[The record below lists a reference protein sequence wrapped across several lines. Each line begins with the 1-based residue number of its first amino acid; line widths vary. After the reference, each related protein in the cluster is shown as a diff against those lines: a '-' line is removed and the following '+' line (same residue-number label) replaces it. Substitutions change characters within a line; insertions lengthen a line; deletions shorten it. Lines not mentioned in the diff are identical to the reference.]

1 MCFQPSVGNLSI
13 VISYD
18 VLTVDGEMDASA
30 EDIICHISTSD
41 GLGIQAEMNKMKKNK
56 KYCEKNI
63 I

>member
-1 MCFQPSVGNLSI
+1 
-13 VISYD
+13 
-18 VLTVDGEMDASA
+18 MDASA

-41 GLGIQAEMNKMKKNK
+41 GLGIQAKMNKMKKNQ